1 MSKFGG
7 LVAGALGGL
16 GEAVQTQARGHIAEE
31 RELSIRDQLS
41 KMEEARQMRIMQ
53 ASERLRRE
61 GRGADIDQDLAAA
74 PRKAEAVAAT
84 ERTVGTARNEV
95 AAEGERQIGP
105 VRATNAGLVTTAQ
118 GEAERGNS
126 AALGKDAAALAGIRA
141 KAQAGHIESAGSLAQ
156 AELARL
162 QVQERKD
169 YNVLVDQIAAVEG
182 DASLNDEQKKAKL
195 KPLVSKRDSIVL
207 KARGPGAA
215 GRDPELDTVEVIT
228 ETEDPATGN
237 KTREKRVEKRR
248 PGNAT
253 PKPQVS
259 KTATAADV
267 ADYAKQR
274 GITLEAAKEGFRL
287 QGYNIQ

>member
-16 GEAVQTQARGHIAEE
+16 GEAAQTQARGYIAEE
-31 RELSIRDQLS
+31 RELSVRDQLS
-41 KMEEARQMRIMQ
+41 KIEEARQMRIMQ

-61 GRGADIDQDLAAA
+61 GRGADIDQDIATA
-74 PRKAEAVAAT
+74 PRKAEAAAAT

-95 AAEGERQIGP
+95 AAEGERQVGP

-118 GEAERGNS
+118 GEAERGNA
-126 AALGKDAAALAGIRA
+126 AALAKDPAALAGIRA

-169 YNVLVDQIAAVEG
+169 YGMLVDQIANIEG
-182 DASLNDEQKKAKL
+182 DASLTDEQKKAKL
-195 KPLVSKRDSIVL
+195 KPLISKRDSIVL

-215 GRDPELDTVEVIT
+215 ARDPELDTVEVI
-228 ETEDPATGN
+228 EEREDPATGD
-237 KTREKRVEKRR
+237 KIRTKRVEKRR
-248 PGNAT
+248 PGNGT
-253 PKPQVS
+253 PKPQPDKVATMDEVS
-259 KTATAADV
+259 RYAA
-267 ADYAKQR
+267 AR
-274 GITLEAAKEGFRL
+274 GISAEKARVGLEA
-287 QGYNIQ
+287 QGYKIQ